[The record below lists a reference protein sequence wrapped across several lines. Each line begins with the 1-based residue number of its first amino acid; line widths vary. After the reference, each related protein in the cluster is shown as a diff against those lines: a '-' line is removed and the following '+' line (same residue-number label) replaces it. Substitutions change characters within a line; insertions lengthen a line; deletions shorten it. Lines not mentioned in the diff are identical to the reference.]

1 MFTLGV
7 KGIKELVSVREAVS
21 RLAKVLAKIEL
32 DVEEV
37 EVLEAYGRVLASDVV
52 ALVDHPGFDRSAVDG
67 YAVVS
72 SDTYSASMFNPAE
85 LEVVEAPAIGP
96 GKARPVSTGEPLP
109 SGADAVVMEEDVKRV
124 GGKILVYKPVARG
137 SNVSR
142 RGEDFASGEVLVRA
156 GTVLDFRKIPIIY
169 ASGHSTVRVF
179 RKLRVGV
186 VTVGSEVVEPG
197 PDTASLGRGRVFNST
212 AYVVLSYL
220 RRLPFIEARYYGV
233 VPDDLGLL
241 ADFVARALA
250 LNDVV
255 VTTGGTGP
263 GETDLVYDL
272 VETRGAWVFR
282 GVAMRPGR
290 PTSASVI
297 DGKPVLHLSGFP
309 LAAWVG
315 LEGVF
320 RPALVEALGL
330 KGFSNQVV
338 YAKLT
343 RRLPNQ
349 AGYTTFVRST
359 LTTGVGGLPL
369 VEPFMLRGSGLL
381 RSLAETNSYIRLEE
395 GSEGFEEGDVVPV
408 YLDWP

>member
-1 MFTLGV
+1 M
-7 KGIKELVSVREAVS
+7 KGIKELVSIHEAVS
-21 RLAKVLAKIEL
+21 RLARVLAKIEL

-37 EVLEAYGRVLASDVV
+37 DVAEAYGRVLAGDVV

-72 SDTYSASMFNPAE
+72 SDTYSASVFNPAE
-85 LEVVEAPAIGP
+85 LELVDAPVIGP
-96 GKARPVSTGEPLP
+96 GKARPISTGAPLP

-124 GGKILVYKPVARG
+124 GGKILVYKPVAQG

-142 RGEDFASGEVLVRA
+142 RAEDFARGEVLVRA

-169 ASGHSTVRVF
+169 ASGYSTVRVF
-179 RKLRVGV
+179 RRLRVGV

-197 PDTASLGRGRVFNST
+197 PGTAGLEGGRVFNST
-212 AYVVLSYL
+212 GYVVLSYL

-233 VPDDLGLL
+233 IPDDLHLL
-241 ADFVARALA
+241 ADFVTRALA
-250 LNDVV
+250 LNDIVI
-255 VTTGGTGP
+255 TTGGTGP
-263 GETDLVYDL
+263 SEGDLVYDL
-272 VETRGAWVFR
+272 VERGGAWVFR

-290 PTSASVI
+290 PTSASVV

-320 RPALVEALGL
+320 KAALVEAFGL
-330 KGFSNQVV
+330 KGLGNLIV

-359 LTTGVGGLPL
+359 LTAGVGGLPL

-395 GSEGFEEGDVVPV
+395 GSEGFEEGEVVPV
-408 YLDWP
+408 YLD